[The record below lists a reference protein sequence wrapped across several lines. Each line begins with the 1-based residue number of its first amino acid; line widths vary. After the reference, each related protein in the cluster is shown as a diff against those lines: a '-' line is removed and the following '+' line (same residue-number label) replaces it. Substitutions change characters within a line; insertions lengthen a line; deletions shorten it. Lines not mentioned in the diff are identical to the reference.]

1 MYVCWFTGADFENC
15 YEDTV
20 DKDVCITLVD
30 KYLNAVVCILNDV
43 DLQIEQGM
51 FVCIESN

>member
-15 YEDTV
+15 YEDNV
-20 DKDVCITLVD
+20 DKDVCITLAD
-30 KYLNAVVCILNDV
+30 KYLKPVVCMLNNV
-43 DLQIEQGM
+43 DLQVDQGM